1 MKKSIV
7 VTVCL
12 IFLILPILSG
22 CGQKSPTPV
31 VEPAPVTNNADDTD
45 VPPDSAAQKEP
56 ELPGALLVMVDNYIK
71 ARPQSGLDKADLVY
85 EMMAEGGITR
95 FMALFYRQSATKIG
109 PVRSARYY
117 FVQLAKGYDSPLA
130 HAGGSQEALQMI
142 FDIKMKDMDEIY
154 NAGGYFW
161 RDKTRSMPHNLYA
174 STEQLLKGAKAKGYK
189 LVVPPAFGIAP
200 KEAEGTLQD
209 KDILIDY
216 STKTYNYTV
225 TWHYSGQM
233 YERDING
240 KPHLME
246 DGTPIKADNVLV
258 MVAPTKDII
267 KKGEL
272 LSEINIIGKG
282 EARYYVNGKMTK
294 GTWAKSSVS
303 GKMQFLDNKGD
314 VVKLKP
320 GKTWVQVIPKWES
333 ISIKQ

>member
-1 MKKSIV
+1 MKKSLAALL
-7 VTVCL
+7 CL
-12 IFLILPILSG
+12 IFLILLIFSG
-22 CGQKSPTPV
+22 CGQKSPAPV
-31 VEPAPVTNNADDTD
+31 VEPPPAANNPVEKNEPSDNT
-45 VPPDSAAQKEP
+45 PKEP
-56 ELPGALLVMVDNYIK
+56 ELPGAILVMVDNYIK

-95 FMALFYRQSATKIG
+95 FMALYYRQGAAKIG

-142 FDIKMKDMDEIY
+142 FDIKMKDLDEIY

-189 LVVPPAFGIAP
+189 LVVPPLFGIAP
-200 KEAEGTLQD
+200 QEAEGIVHD
-209 KDILIDY
+209 KEMTIDY
-216 STKTYNYTV
+216 SSKTYNYTV
-225 TWHYSGQM
+225 AWHYNGQG
-233 YERDING
+233 YDRDING

-246 DGTPIKADNVLV
+246 DGTPIKADNIIV
-258 MVAPTKDII
+258 MVVQTKDIV
-267 KKGEL
+267 KKGVL
-272 LSEINIIGKG
+272 LSEIKIIGKG

-294 GTWAKSSVS
+294 GTWAKSSIS
-303 GKMQFLDNKGD
+303 GKMQFLDDKGN

-320 GKTWVQVIPKWES
+320 GKTWVQAIPKWES
-333 ISIKQ
+333 ISTKQ